1 MQRLQLNLSMSRKFL
16 GKLHHNCTIIEA
28 RKQYFEEAYEN
39 LLKIKSDN
47 IQNQLN
53 DCDLKFI
60 NSDES
65 KMRYNIY
72 IHQVPVELAKPKRL
86 QDIVNKLKQ
95 VYLQPWSEMRKIQIL
110 VHRYFLHGSSLIIVI
125 RICVVSDILDIPKN
139 SATPVVQT
147 GNLLVADKTNI

>member
-1 MQRLQLNLSMSRKFL
+1 MSRKFL
-16 GKLHHNCTIIEA
+16 GKLHHNCSIIEA
-28 RKQYFEEAYEN
+28 REKYFEEAYEN

-65 KMRYNIY
+65 KMRYNIC

-86 QDIVNKLKQ
+86 LDFVNKFKQ
-95 VYLQPWSEMRKIQIL
+95 IYLQPWSKMRQMQVL

-125 RICVVSDILDIPKN
+125 RICIISDRLDIPKHSVN
-139 SATPVVQT
+139 PVVQNE
-147 GNLLVADKTNI
+147 NLSTADKTSI